1 MCYSQGPQSSSISS
15 EATFKYL
22 VIFRVS
28 ISKKNRCNGI
38 AYTSEKTSE
47 HKLTQL
53 MTEARFEFEMNE
65 DDVSSLDA
73 KANKEEEVRVVETK
87 SEEDEIGV
95 VEAKPGLATRIEE
108 LCQGS
113 SSHRHPTHR
122 LFLSCCYHI
131 WMSVDDLNIV
141 RPHELLNYDNQNQSN
156 DFICPLFRSS
166 TRRRVG

>member
-1 MCYSQGPQSSSISS
+1 MSL
-15 EATFKYL
+15 K
-22 VIFRVS
+22 S
-28 ISKKNRCNGI
+28 ISKKKSLYNGI

-53 MTEARFEFEMNE
+53 MTEARSEFEMNE

-73 KANKEEEVRVVETK
+73 KANKEEEVRVLETK

-113 SSHRHPTHR
+113 SSHRHPTHC
-122 LFLSCCYHI
+122 LALSCCYH
-131 WMSVDDLNIV
+131 
-141 RPHELLNYDNQNQSN
+141 
-156 DFICPLFRSS
+156 
-166 TRRRVG
+166 T

>member
-1 MCYSQGPQSSSISS
+1 
-15 EATFKYL
+15 
-22 VIFRVS
+22 
-28 ISKKNRCNGI
+28 
-38 AYTSEKTSE
+38 
-47 HKLTQL
+47 

-73 KANKEEEVRVVETK
+73 KANKEEEVGVVETK

-122 LFLSCCYHI
+122 LVLSCCYHI
-131 WMSVDDLNIV
+131 WG
-141 RPHELLNYDNQNQSN
+141 
-156 DFICPLFRSS
+156 
-166 TRRRVG
+166 T